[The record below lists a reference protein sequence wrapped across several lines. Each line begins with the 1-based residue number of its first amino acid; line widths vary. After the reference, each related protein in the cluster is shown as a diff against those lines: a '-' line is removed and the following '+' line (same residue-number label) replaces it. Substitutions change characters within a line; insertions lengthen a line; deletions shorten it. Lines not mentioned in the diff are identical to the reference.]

1 MHRNMSIGPLKYRC
15 PFMLVLGIAIL
26 LLALPGNSQTAGTG
40 NIQGVVTDAAGAVIQ
55 GASVIVVNTAT
66 HVTHTTTS
74 DSKGLYSF
82 PNLAIG
88 TYEVQAAAVG
98 FQHYRQSNIVL
109 DVGSSI
115 AVNVSMKVGG
125 TEQTVEVQ
133 ATGLAL
139 QTEDSTLKQT
149 VDAGTLTAMPLN
161 GRQMTDL
168 VTLMGGA
175 VNANES
181 NDVQG
186 SKTFWSSAVI
196 SIAGGQGNFTDY
208 RLDGGDNNDYMTN
221 INLPFPFPD
230 AVAEFSVETTAMG
243 AQQGLHPGG
252 LVNVV
257 TRSGTNQWHGSA
269 FEFIRNN
276 YIDATNFFSTSKDS
290 LHQNQFGG
298 TFGGR
303 VIRDKLFFF
312 AGYQRLKSDQSQSF
326 TPAYV
331 PTAANLAGDFSAT
344 ESSACQATPIQ
355 LVNPQTGALLPN
367 NQVDPGYFNASALAL
382 VKYLPQATNACGLVT
397 FAIPNQIAENQFV
410 TRVDSTINAKNS
422 LYGRYWLDGY
432 QKPAFYSPTNIL
444 ITGQTGNYER
454 VQGLTLGWT
463 YVLTSKM
470 VNSFHATGTRRRI
483 NRGPSPDGIN
493 PSTIGVDMYVT
504 APVSLNLSVTNDW
517 SIYSGAPATFNVN
530 TFSYADDV
538 NWVRGKH
545 QIGFG
550 GEFVRT
556 QFNENNVYQ
565 GNGQFSFTGVFSQ
578 FGPAG
583 VSTGGTG
590 ENANLDFLT
599 GAMNTFEQ
607 SSAQLDALR
616 APVPSLYIMDTYH
629 ATNRLVLTGG
639 LRWDPEFF
647 PTDYF
652 GRGSTFSMSGFLNN
666 AHSAVYPNAPAGSL
680 FYGDPGIP
688 KALTKGAPWRFSPR
702 LGATF
707 DASGDGKTV
716 FRVGA
721 ALVEDMVNLFMG
733 QNMNVN
739 PPFSQSVENQNVN
752 APLSFSSPWS
762 TGTVTTNP
770 FPVPLK
776 PSSSTVFQQG
786 SQYIILPKQYQPP
799 QMLQYTAS
807 MQHEFGRGWQFQIDY
822 IGNRTLFNSYAFPMS
837 PAAYIPGTCG
847 GSPCS
852 TLGNTASRFTL
863 TMANPTQ
870 GPYYSGGGQGSSFV
884 VTGANASY
892 NGMITTLQ
900 HRLSSNFVLISNYTW
915 SHCIDIADNVGDTEA
930 VTVQNP
936 YDIKAD
942 RSNCGFDFRNVFNTT
957 VVASSHFSL
966 SGWKAQALNHWQIAP
981 LVHVTSG
988 APFTVVSGV
997 DNSLTDILND
1007 RPNLTDASVLYTH
1020 KKILSGP
1027 AANAQ
1032 YINPAAFTQNPTG
1045 TFGDSKPFAYRG
1057 PAFVQVDSA
1066 LDRSFALHESFMLT
1080 LRLEAFNVLNHPN
1093 FTTPEGN
1100 GYLGQPTSLV
1110 SPTFGEITST
1120 VNNYGARIFQGAV
1133 KLTF

>member
-1 MHRNMSIGPLKYRC
+1 
-15 PFMLVLGIAIL
+15 MLVLGIAIL

-55 GASVIVVNTAT
+55 GASVNVVNTAT

-88 TYEVQAAAVG
+88 TYEVEVAAVG

-115 AVNVSMKVGG
+115 AVNVTMKVGG
-125 TEQTVEVQ
+125 TEQTVEVE
-133 ATGLAL
+133 AAGLAL

-367 NQVDPGYFNASALAL
+367 NQIDPGYFNASALAL

-463 YVLTSKM
+463 YVLTPKM

-483 NRGPSPDGIN
+483 NRGPSPTGIN
-493 PSTIGVDMYVT
+493 PSTIGIDMYVT
-504 APVSLNLSVTNDW
+504 APVSMNLTATNDW
-517 SIYSGAPATFNVN
+517 TIYSGAPATFNVN

-565 GNGQFSFTGVFSQ
+565 GNGQFNFTGVFSQ

-629 ATNRLVLTGG
+629 ATKRLVLTGG

-652 GRGSTFSMSGFLNN
+652 GRGSTFSMSGFLDN

-680 FYGDPGIP
+680 FYGDPGVP

-702 LGATF
+702 LGATL

-837 PAAYIPGTCG
+837 PAVYIPGTCG

-852 TLGNTASRFTL
+852 TLGNTASRFSL

-870 GPYYSGGGQGSSFV
+870 GPYYSGGGQGSTFV

-1007 RPNLTDASVLYTH
+1007 RPNLTDPSVLYTH

-1032 YINPAAFTQNPTG
+1032 FINPAAFTQNPTG